1 VDELIRGLSGNDCC
15 TMGHVDD
22 IVILTSGKLLNI
34 HQTESLKGPK
44 GAIPFWTDFAAD
56 YLASDMLD
64 VFWSRN

>member
-1 VDELIRGLSGNDCC
+1 
-15 TMGHVDD
+15 MGHVDD